1 MQKICYTIIVQW
13 LQSHTRN
20 LAGSE
25 YYHNKGGNLVARTLL
40 DKELQELDTQ
50 IIRLGS
56 LVDDALAKALETLET
71 GDLAISGL
79 VIEADAVIDSLR
91 AAIEEHT
98 IRLLTLQQPL
108 GGRDLRFLTS
118 ALSIAGDLERTGDG
132 AAGIATIILRMTP
145 LRVNETTPIKIEDHT
160 VNGAD
165 DGVEITEASILRG
178 ILDLGYEARKVFRG
192 TMEAFANRDVNAAR
206 YIWEEDDVVDV
217 RYHLVRHDLMTML
230 AGARAIPALQND
242 ALILQRATY
251 LLWIAHKLERVAD
264 HSGNICERI
273 VFIVEGETS
282 IKRSQE

>member
-1 MQKICYTIIVQW
+1 M
-13 LQSHTRN
+13 S
-20 LAGSE
+20 
-25 YYHNKGGNLVARTLL
+25 RTLL
-40 DKELQELDTQ
+40 DKELHELNNQ
-50 IIRLGS
+50 ILHLGS
-56 LVDDALAKALETLET
+56 LVDDALAKVLEALET
-71 GDLAISGL
+71 GDLAKSGL
-79 VIEADAVIDSLR
+79 VIEADVPIDGLR
-91 AAIEEHT
+91 AAVEEHT

-132 AAGIATIILRMTP
+132 AAGIAQIILRMTP
-145 LRVNETTPIKIEDHT
+145 LKSNGVSQVKVEDT
-160 VNGAD
+160 APNASG
-165 DGVEITEASILRG
+165 DGVEISEASILRG
-178 ILDLGYEARKVFRG
+178 ILELGYEARRVFQG
-192 TMEAFANRDVNAAR
+192 TMEAFAHRDVKAAR

-217 RYHLVRHDLMTML
+217 RYHLVRHDLMAML

-242 ALILQRATY
+242 AFILQRATY